1 MSRATSEPWNC
12 GMVFFLSMNGVDAD
26 LWDHDWGDG
35 SLSYLSPYLSPPAIP
50 EKAGLMADKV
60 AFYVCFG

>member
-1 MSRATSEPWNC
+1 
-12 GMVFFLSMNGVDAD
+12 MVFFLSMNGVDAD

-35 SLSYLSPYLSPPAIP
+35 TLSYLSPYLSPPAIP